1 MVKAVIFDMD
11 GVLVDSEPFWR
22 SVMIKGFKTVG
33 LNLTEADCRK
43 TTGMRLDE
51 VIEFWKNNQS
61 WENKTS
67 LQLHD
72 EIIDDLCKTIEQKG
86 IELKGTTYAL
96 NFFKLKN
103 LKIGLASSS
112 NNKLINTVI
121 KKLGITHFFN
131 AVHSAENLPFGKP
144 HPQVFLNCADSL
156 EVLPTECLV
165 IEDSV
170 NGIIAAKAAKMFT
183 IAIPDNE
190 HRNDKRFVI
199 ADLCLNNLTEINE
212 QSLSIFNL

>member
-22 SVMIKGFKTVG
+22 LVMINGFKTVG

-51 VIEFWKNNQS
+51 VIEFWKGKQS

-72 EIIDDLCKTIEQKG
+72 EIIDDLCKTIVQKG
-86 IELKGTTYAL
+86 EELKGTTYAL
-96 NFFKLKN
+96 SFFKSKN

-121 KKLGITHFFN
+121 KKLGITHFFDS
-131 AVHSAENLPFGKP
+131 VHSAEYLPFGKP
-144 HPQVFLNCADSL
+144 HPQVFLNCAESL
-156 EVLPTECLV
+156 SVSPTECLV

-183 IAIPDNE
+183 IAVPDAE
-190 HRNDKRFVI
+190 HKDDKRFVL